1 MAWLRG
7 AFTLGSSR
15 SKASRRATGS
25 KTSGPRTRAPG
36 SRQALQRPEAS
47 SSDGPSPFDS
57 ASQRRPSRDSEC
69 SISGI
74 SMFSSPALSTVVSNV
89 SASSSST
96 DTASPFEWSS
106 EPSTG
111 ITTPSV
117 KGERKVEG
125 RTRPQLRRLPTLV
138 SQQQTEPPLP
148 ELTTESSQEGC
159 THPEMTITKGENL
172 ACGACGNRGLKSV
185 FVCTDEVGTPKRRRV
200 QQSSDVSSIM
210 FQILGASSW
219 TLRRTELNH

>member
-7 AFTLGSSR
+7 AFVLGSSR
-15 SKASRRATGS
+15 SKASRRAKGS
-25 KTSGPRTRAPG
+25 KTSGPRTRAPS

-74 SMFSSPALSTVVSNV
+74 SMFSSRAPSIVVSDV
-89 SASSSST
+89 SASTNST
-96 DTASPFEWSS
+96 GTASPFESSS

-117 KGERKVEG
+117 KGEGKVEG

-138 SQQQTEPPLP
+138 SQQQTEPPVP
-148 ELTTESSQEGC
+148 EPTPGSSQEGC

-172 ACGACGNRGLKSV
+172 ACMACGDRGLKSV
-185 FVCTDEVGTPKRRRV
+185 FVCNDKAGTPKRRRV

-210 FQILGASSW
+210 YQTLGTPSW
-219 TLRRTELNH
+219 TFRRRELNH